1 MTTPNHPTMSGTTV
15 QQEDIAPG
23 IGQGIDRVDGPAKVQ
38 GRASY
43 AAEHSLGQRPLE
55 GWIVEASVP
64 AGLITNIDCSE
75 AERCEG
81 VVRVLTHENVPEQML
96 YGDPAD
102 AGRFGQSHAVMQG
115 RGIRY
120 HGYPVALVVAETL
133 EQARHAAKR
142 VRVEI
147 DSVEVR
153 VAVGASDRSFEELWQ
168 HPELQ
173 TPESLDGGLEP
184 DAASGDFESQWS
196 EAVHKVDVCYQTPN
210 QVSAAMEPHATI
222 ASYDGDKLTVY
233 CSLQVIASAVEGLAN
248 TLKLDPAKVEV
259 NSPFVGGGFGSKLGI
274 HNDAVLACLATMVL
288 KRPVRVV
295 QTRRNVFSNA
305 PHRGSSMQHI
315 RLGMD
320 ASGKLVAIG
329 HDSIMPAAHGY
340 PFAEAT
346 GACARASY
354 SAAGI
359 RSRHRVLPV
368 NMPVLDST
376 RAPGDA
382 IGTLAFE
389 AAIDEAARVCG
400 IDPLDF
406 RLNNMPDK
414 HPVNGQPFSSHDL
427 AGCLR
432 EGAERFGWA
441 RRSKAEAG
449 ARKLKGFGMASAVR
463 VNMLVKSAAE
473 VELDRTGA
481 VVVRTDM
488 TDIGTGSYT
497 ILAQIAAAEL
507 GLRVDDVTVKLGR
520 STFPTSSGSGGS
532 FGAGSTGSAVQAACQ
547 NLRRELI
554 KHLNEAPQCAHLSK
568 NAIDSAQLSGGRIL
582 VDNESFSVQSLLESA
597 DLDTLCVQGQ
607 IEPGEDH
614 DNYAQSSWGAHFVE
628 ISVDRDT
635 AEITVDRITTVVSA
649 GTIFNQKTAASQ
661 VKGGVVW
668 GLSYAMR
675 EELMLDERY
684 GAFMNRDLAE
694 YHIPVNRDVPDI
706 DCHFRIQ
713 ADFRSNPLGSKGIG
727 ELGICGAG
735 AAIANAVFDAT
746 GVRVRHFP
754 ITLDKIL
761 EKWEAE
767 AG

>member
-1 MTTPNHPTMSGTTV
+1 
-15 QQEDIAPG
+15 
-23 IGQGIDRVDGPAKVQ
+23 
-38 GRASY
+38 
-43 AAEHSLGQRPLE
+43 
-55 GWIVEASVP
+55 
-64 AGLITNIDCSE
+64 
-75 AERCEG
+75 
-81 VVRVLTHENVPEQML
+81 
-96 YGDPAD
+96 
-102 AGRFGQSHAVMQG
+102 MQG

-133 EQARHAAKR
+133 EQARHAANCIR
-142 VRVEI
+142 VDI
-147 DSVEVR
+147 DETDVR
-153 VAVGASDRSFEELWQ
+153 VAVSVGDSSFDELWT

-184 DAASGDFESQWS
+184 DAANGDFESQWQH
-196 EAVHKVDVCYQTPN
+196 AVHQVDVCYHTPN

-233 CSLQVIASAVEGLAN
+233 CSLQVIGSAVEGLAN
-248 TLKLDPAKVEV
+248 TLKLDPSKVEV
-259 NSPFVGGGFGSKLGI
+259 NSPYIGGGFGSKLGI
-274 HNDAVLACLATMVL
+274 HNDAVLACLASLML
-288 KRPVRVV
+288 KQPVRVV

-305 PHRGSSMQHI
+305 PHRGSSVQHI

-320 ASGKLVAIG
+320 AAGRLVAIG
-329 HDSIMPAAHGY
+329 HDSVMPAAHGY

-346 GACARASY
+346 GACARTTY

-389 AAIDEAARVCG
+389 SAIDEAALVCG

-414 HPVNGQPFSSHDL
+414 HPTSGLPFSSHDL

-441 RRSKAEAG
+441 QRSKVGPE
-449 ARKLKGFGMASAVR
+449 ARKLRGFGLASAVR
-463 VNMLVKSAAE
+463 INMLVKSAAE
-473 VELDRTGA
+473 LELDRTGA
-481 VVVRTDM
+481 IVIRTDM

-507 GLRVDDVTVKLGR
+507 GIAVEDVTVKLGR
-520 STFPTSSGSGGS
+520 SAFPTSSGSGGS
-532 FGAGSTGSAVQAACQ
+532 FGAGSTGSAVQAACH
-547 NLRRELI
+547 NLKRELI
-554 KHLNEAPQCAHLSK
+554 KLLSEAPLCSSMSK
-568 NAIDSAQLSGGRIL
+568 GAIDSAQLSKGRIL
-582 VDNESFSVQSLLESA
+582 VDNEDFSLQALLESA
-597 DLDTLCVQGQ
+597 DLDTLCVKGQ
-607 IEPGEDH
+607 VEPGEDH

-628 ISVDRDT
+628 VSVDQDT
-635 AEITVDRITTVVSA
+635 AEVTVERITTVVSA
-649 GTIFNQKTAASQ
+649 GTILNSKTAASQ

-668 GLSYAMR
+668 GLSYALR
-675 EELMLDERY
+675 ESLMLDERY

-713 ADFRSNPLGSKGIG
+713 PDFRSNPLGSKGIG

-746 GVRVRHFP
+746 GVRIRSFP

-761 EKWEAE
+761 EKWEAD
-767 AG
+767 AV

>member
-1 MTTPNHPTMSGTTV
+1 MNTLRSASQTGASEKHHESHPPS
-15 QQEDIAPG
+15 
-23 IGQGIDRVDGPAKVQ
+23 IGHGIDRVDGPAKVQ
-38 GRASY
+38 GQARY
-43 AAEHSLGQRPLE
+43 AAEHSLGQKPLE
-55 GWIVEASVP
+55 GWIVESEVP
-64 AGLITNIDCSE
+64 AGIITKIDSSKAE
-75 AERCEG
+75 ASAG
-81 VVRVLTHENVPEQML
+81 VVAVLTHENVPEQML
-96 YGDPAD
+96 YGSPDD

-133 EQARHAAKR
+133 EQARHAAALVHIEVER
-142 VRVEI
+142 V
-147 DSVEVR
+147 DVR
-153 VAVGASDRSFEELWQ
+153 VAVAGSNFDDLWS

-184 DAASGDFESQWS
+184 DASNGDFDAQWA
-196 EAVHKVDVCYQTPN
+196 EAVHKVDVCYHTPN

-233 CSLQVIASAVEGLAN
+233 CSIQVVASAVEGLAN
-248 TLKLDPAKVEV
+248 TLKMDPSKVEI
-259 NSPFVGGGFGSKLGI
+259 NSPYIGGGFGSKLGI
-274 HNDAVLACLATMVL
+274 HNEAVLASLATKKL

-315 RLGMD
+315 RIGMNAD
-320 ASGKLVAIG
+320 GRILAIG

-389 AAIDEAARVCG
+389 AAIDEAAIACG
-400 IDPLDF
+400 VDPLDF
-406 RLNNMPDK
+406 RLNNMPDR
-414 HPVNGQPFSSHDL
+414 HPVNDQPFSSHDL

-441 RRSKAEAG
+441 QRDKSASG
-449 ARKLKGFGMASAVR
+449 LNKLKGFGMASAVR
-463 VNMLVKSAAE
+463 VNMLVKSSAE
-473 VELDRTGA
+473 IELDRTGN

-488 TDIGTGSYT
+488 TDIGTGTYT
-497 ILAQIAAAEL
+497 ILTQIAAAEL
-507 GLRVDDVTVKLGR
+507 GLPVSQVSVKLGR

-547 NLRRELI
+547 NLRSELV
-554 KHLNEAPQCAHLSK
+554 KLLNEAPQCAHLSK
-568 NAIDSAQLSGGRIL
+568 AALDAAQLSEGGII
-582 VDNESFSVQSLLESA
+582 VDNERFSLQSLLETA
-597 DLDTLCVQGQ
+597 DLDTLCVQGK
-607 IEPGEDH
+607 IEPGENH
-614 DNYAQSSWGAHFVE
+614 ENFAQSSWGAHFVE
-628 ISVDRDT
+628 VSVDKDT
-635 AEITVDRITTVVSA
+635 AEVTVDRITTVVSA
-649 GTIFNQKTAASQ
+649 GTILNRKTAASQ

-668 GLSYAMR
+668 GLSYALR
-675 EELMLDERY
+675 EELMLDKRY

-713 ADFRSNPLGSKGIG
+713 ADYRSNPLGSKGIG

-735 AAIANAVFDAT
+735 AAIANAIFDAT
-746 GVRVRHFP
+746 GVRVRSFP
-754 ITLDKIL
+754 ATLDKIL
-761 EKWEAE
+761 EKWEAD
-767 AG
+767 GS